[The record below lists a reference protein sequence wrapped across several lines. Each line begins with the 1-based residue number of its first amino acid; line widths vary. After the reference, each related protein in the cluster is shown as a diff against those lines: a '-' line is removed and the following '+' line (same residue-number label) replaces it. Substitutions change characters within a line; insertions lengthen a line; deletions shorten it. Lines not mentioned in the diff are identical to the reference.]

1 MPTLRTHHLQQQLSR
16 KEIEELLKKGAYG
29 AIMDENA
36 EESKFNEED
45 IETILLRRTTTITLE
60 VSVSLFVSYFWNIFI
75 SLHLITRQSDKSS
88 KFLILHRFFKN
99 VTTYRLSSFKFLFR
113 PA

>member
-1 MPTLRTHHLQQQLSR
+1 MPPYLEFSCHLQQQLSR

-29 AIMDENA
+29 AIMEENA

-60 VSVSLFVSYFWNIFI
+60 VSVGFFFQVMFLECFHFFTLGYLAI
-75 SLHLITRQSDKSS
+75 RQ
-88 KFLILHRFFKN
+88 
-99 VTTYRLSSFKFLFR
+99 
-113 PA
+113 A